1 MRRKG
6 GRSVSLKNKWIKTK
20 WLMSD
25 RGLKP
30 FVPHTE
36 LFDRSSLIDM
46 VSRYERVYFK
56 PTDGTGGNG
65 IARIERASSRAFRIK
80 IKTRSVAAASIEDL
94 FRELKKTAR
103 GRSYL
108 LQKGI
113 YLKTSGGRPFDL
125 RTMVQKSKQGKWVAT
140 ALFVKL
146 GMKNK
151 VVTNYHQGGQLALV
165 EPTLRRAG
173 CTPAE
178 IKRYVRRLETLG
190 LKTAR
195 CFDRKSKRYRELG
208 LDVALDRK
216 GRLWIL
222 EVNTRP
228 NFYGLKTLPDKS
240 LYRTVVR
247 YGAGY
252 GRTK

>member
-1 MRRKG
+1 M
-6 GRSVSLKNKWIKTK
+6 
-20 WLMSD
+20 D
-25 RGLKP
+25 
-30 FVPHTE
+30 
-36 LFDRSSLIDM
+36 
-46 VSRYERVYFK
+46 
-56 PTDGTGGNG
+56 
-65 IARIERASSRAFRIK
+65 
-80 IKTRSVAAASIEDL
+80 DL

-113 YLKTSGGRPFDL
+113 YLKTSNGRPFDL
-125 RTMVQKSKQGKWVAT
+125 RTMVQKSKRGKWVAT
-140 ALFVKL
+140 AIFVKL
-146 GMKNK
+146 GLKNK
-151 VVTNYHQGGQLALV
+151 VVTNYHQGGRLALV
-165 EPTLRRAG
+165 KPTLLRAG
-173 CTPAE
+173 CTAAE
-178 IKRYVRRLETLG
+178 IEDYLRRLKTLG

-195 CFDRKSKRYRELG
+195 CFEGKSRRFKELG

-240 LYRTVVR
+240 LYRTVIR

-252 GRTK
+252 ERTK